1 MSLNGNTF
9 RTLEFEAD
17 PHTSCWAMP
26 ALRRAGA
33 PRASRSARSRGK
45 RCAAPWTGRAE
56 AVRPARSDWAA
67 SPTTTFPT
75 SDEPAGGPSRG
86 ASTSSPR
93 ALLDVA
99 SFIEGSGEIAR
110 RVAAARQ
117 RPPSPPAP
125 LRWPTAGDLSAAIRR
140 AILPSGEVADDASP
154 RLSELRRSLLRL
166 KAQLHSVMESFLRG
180 QDADRLLQDKVVTTR
195 NDRYVLLLKAEHRG
209 QLPGIVHGS
218 SGSGASVF
226 VEPMPAVEL
235 NNDIVSLQDEE
246 RREVIRILTELSGR
260 VGMVVSDLA
269 LAVEVMGELDA
280 LQAMALA
287 ARDMDAVEPE
297 MIEGPPDASAGRA
310 GEARPSVPLLDLK
323 DARHPLLMSA
333 LAERLGLPRRSS
345 REPVPVSLRVGSEA
359 PVLII
364 SGPNTGGK
372 TVALKTVGLLA
383 LMAQSG
389 LHVPAGQGSRLP
401 VFQRVYADIGDDQ
414 SIAENLST
422 FSAHLA
428 SIVEMTRDL
437 ALPALVL
444 LDEVGAGTDPT
455 EGGALGVAI
464 VEHFRARGA
473 MVVATTHH
481 GLMKAYAQS
490 TPGVACASF
499 GYDPE
504 TYEPTYRLTLGV
516 AGRSLAL
523 EMAERLG
530 LPASLVAEARSR
542 RDEKEAQAEALL
554 QKLERDQASLER
566 EQARLAEERAASRA
580 EQERLL
586 GVEREIE
593 AKRRSLVSGFAKDL
607 ARRGEELA
615 RQAADAIQQAVK
627 RVETAQKPKPAAVT
641 AARADVL
648 REIHEAQAAA
658 LRSLP
663 EVEPE
668 PVLAEIPI
676 AVGMRAR
683 VRTLGVVG
691 EVMSL
696 GHGEAELAVGG
707 KRLRVPV
714 GELLAVGGGRGGAT
728 GRCNLRPER
737 VKSSGGVPAEL
748 NLVGLRVEE
757 ALPLVDK
764 LLDDAALSDRREI
777 RVIHGFG
784 SGRLRKAVVG
794 LLARPPPRGLL
805 PRWQRR
811 RGRRRRHHRRA
822 EGLTDPM
829 AFPDSFVEEV
839 RQAADIVRLM
849 SEHVSLK
856 KMGTSWKGLCPF
868 HHEKTPSFNVRTEPP
883 LFHCFGCGEGG
894 DVFKFVMLHERV
906 GFPEAVEIVARRFGV
921 GCPSDSSEV
930 GPERKERE
938 EMLGLLE
945 AAAQHFT
952 RNLWGGPGAKARE
965 YLLGRGFGSRPWNA
979 SAPARRRDSWTDL
992 LDALRRKF
1000 SRRRSSPQA
1009 WCWSGRRA
1017 AATTIASGTGPSSR
1031 S

>member
-1 MSLNGNTF
+1 LNGNTF
-9 RTLEFEAD
+9 RTLEFEAIRNLLLSHAGSAQGKERLQRLA
-17 PHTSCWAMP
+17 PLTEIEGVRGALERTSQ
-26 ALRRAGA
+26 
-33 PRASRSARSRGK
+33 
-45 RCAAPWTGRAE
+45 
-56 AVRPARSDWAA
+56 AVRLSNRLGRQPYHDLPDLSEILPAARVAGQHL
-67 SPTTTFPT
+67 
-75 SDEPAGGPSRG
+75 EPS
-86 ASTSSPR
+86 
-93 ALLDVA
+93 ALMDVA
-99 SFIEGSGEIAR
+99 SFVDGAGEIAH
-110 RVAAARQ
+110 RVAGFETAPHLAFRASQ
-117 RPPSPPAP
+117 VRP
-125 LRWPTAGDLSAAIRR
+125 LGDLSAAIRR

-166 KAQLHSVMESFLRG
+166 KAQLTSVMEAFLRSR
-180 QDADRLLQDKVVTTR
+180 DSERLLQDKIVTTR

-209 QLPGIVHGS
+209 QLPGVIHGS
-218 SGSGASVF
+218 SGSGASLF

-246 RREVIRILTELSGR
+246 RREVIRILGELTGR
-260 VGMVVSDLA
+260 VGRVADDLA
-269 LAVEVMGELDA
+269 VAADVMGELDA

-297 MIEGPPDASAGRA
+297 MAEGKADPEPATPAVGVE
-310 GEARPSVPLLDLK
+310 GARPSAPLLDLK

-359 PVLII
+359 PVLVV

-372 TVALKTVGLLA
+372 TVALKTLGLLA

-389 LHVPAGQGSRLP
+389 LHVPAAKGSRLP
-401 VFQRVYADIGDDQ
+401 VFRRVYADIGDDQ

-464 VEHFRARGA
+464 VDHFRARGA
-473 MVVATTHH
+473 TVVASTHH

-499 GYDPE
+499 GYHPD
-504 TYEPTYRLTLGV
+504 TYQPTFRLTLGV
-516 AGRSLAL
+516 PGRSLAL

-530 LPASLVAEARSR
+530 LPASVVADARSR

-554 QKLERDQASLER
+554 QKLERDQATLER
-566 EQARLAEERAASRA
+566 EGARLAEEQAAFRT

-586 GVEREIE
+586 GAEREIE
-593 AKRRSLVSGFAKDL
+593 ARRRSMVSGFAKDL

-627 RVETAQKPKPAAVT
+627 RVETAQKAKPAAVT

-648 REIHEAQAAA
+648 REIREAQAAV
-658 LRSLP
+658 LRGLP

-668 PVLAEIPI
+668 PVMAEVPV

-683 VRTLGVVG
+683 VRTMGVVG

-696 GHGEAELAVGG
+696 GHGEAELAVSG

-714 GELLAVGGGRGGAT
+714 GELLAVGGGRGGSA
-728 GRCNLRPER
+728 RPVQPSPPER
-737 VKSSGGVPAEL
+737 VKTSGSVPAEL

-784 SGRLRKAVVG
+784 SGRLRQAVVG
-794 LLARPPPRGLL
+794 LLQGHPQVA
-805 PRWQRR
+805 
-811 RGRRRRHHRRA
+811 
-822 EGLTDPM
+822 
-829 AFPDSFVEEV
+829 SF
-839 RQAADIVRLM
+839 RSGSA
-849 SEHVSLK
+849 
-856 KMGTSWKGLCPF
+856 
-868 HHEKTPSFNVRTEPP
+868 
-883 LFHCFGCGEGG
+883 GEGG
-894 DVFKFVMLHERV
+894 GGATV
-906 GFPEAVEIVARRFGV
+906 VEL
-921 GCPSDSSEV
+921 
-930 GPERKERE
+930 KE
-938 EMLGLLE
+938 
-945 AAAQHFT
+945 
-952 RNLWGGPGAKARE
+952 
-965 YLLGRGFGSRPWNA
+965 
-979 SAPARRRDSWTDL
+979 
-992 LDALRRKF
+992 
-1000 SRRRSSPQA
+1000 
-1009 WCWSGRRA
+1009 
-1017 AATTIASGTGPSSR
+1017 
-1031 S
+1031 